1 MIPQVSQPQRETFQ
15 LQARGTKS
23 SIVDSNLMNN
33 NTLKVDH
40 KEKEGETSSPAARK
54 QAEAQAKRRK

>member
-1 MIPQVSQPQRETFQ
+1 